1 MRQLIR
7 RGVCTNEQPL
17 RPSASE
23 SRLITRY
30 LHRTA
35 RVPLRYWEKSTSCY
49 ESLSPTK
56 KAIFRDI
63 VIWSIAL
70 LCIWWIGRGITVD
83 KLLTIFKD
91 SKLWLFLLV
100 NIVSFFIWWL
110 GDTLLFATLFSFFH
124 KKTSFR
130 ELLPATAA
138 QYFLQA
144 INIVAADG
152 ALVVF
157 LNRRKGVKWLTA
169 TWTLMYQGLIDALCL
184 ALTATA
190 AAALAPRSVTH
201 WLLPYLAGVLG
212 FLLLVALWWARGKPI
227 TRPEK
232 WMYNR
237 PSAKAFREAGWRE
250 YLTLGSIRLSLMVI
264 QGFLNYYSFVAFWPK
279 VPLIPVLALTP
290 AIQAASSEPITPQG
304 LGPLQ
309 VVVVAGLSK
318 LAPRDKMLA
327 ASLGISIIAIL
338 CRLPLGLGAAGTF
351 ARKVMLLEATEGKK
365 KQSDESP
372 EQTDESKAQGN
383 KEKKQS
389 AWAVY

>member
-1 MRQLIR
+1 MQDL
-7 RGVCTNEQPL
+7 N
-17 RPSASE
+17 AA
-23 SRLITRY
+23 
-30 LHRTA
+30 A
-35 RVPLRYWEKSTSCY
+35 RVPIHYWKKFTSWYKSF
-49 ESLSPTK
+49 SPTK
-56 KAIFRDI
+56 QAVFQDI
-63 VIWSIAL
+63 VIWGIAL
-70 LCIWWIGRGITVD
+70 LCIWWIGRGITLQ
-83 KLLTIFKD
+83 KLLTTFKH

-100 NIVSFFIWWL
+100 NIGSLFVWWF
-110 GDTLLFATLFSFFH
+110 GDTFLFAKLFSFFH
-124 KKTSFR
+124 KKTTFR

-144 INIVAADG
+144 INILAADG

-169 TWTLMYQGLIDALCL
+169 TWTMMYQGLIDALCL
-184 ALTATA
+184 AVTATVA
-190 AAALAPRSVTH
+190 AAFVPRSATH

-227 TRPEK
+227 TRLEK

-237 PSAKAFREAGWRE
+237 PSAEAFREAGWRQ

-264 QGFLNYYSFVAFWPK
+264 QGFLNYYSFAAFWPK

-290 AIQAASSEPITPQG
+290 AIQAASNEPITPQG

-309 VVVVAGLSK
+309 AIAVAGLSK
-318 LAPRDKMLA
+318 FAPRDRMLA

-351 ARKVMLLEATEGKK
+351 ARKVMLLEATEATKGKSEEQGP
-365 KQSDESP
+365 QSTEHSNKVEKREP
-372 EQTDESKAQGN
+372 AKA
-383 KEKKQS
+383 
-389 AWAVY
+389 VH